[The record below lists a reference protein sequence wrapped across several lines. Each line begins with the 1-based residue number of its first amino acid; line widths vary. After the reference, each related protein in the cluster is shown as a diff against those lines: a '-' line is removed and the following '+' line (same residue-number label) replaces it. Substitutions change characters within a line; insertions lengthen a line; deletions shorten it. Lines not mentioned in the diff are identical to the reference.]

1 MVENVFRRGRHCYV
15 VVYEPKK
22 RRAHW
27 AHPYIKINVNGRA
40 FIAAKE
46 LSQDDRKFK
55 LFYRISK
62 ESFAEVVRV
71 FGPAITTK
79 GTNCRQCIGVEER
92 LLITLCKP
100 KYLFTIVY
108 LKLHIFVYLQKV
120 LTFRILRIFRQLI
133 IINAPIFFCLLYKF
147 YVVQRIVFRHCN
159 ASVVTIS
166 LLLCDCATEV
176 AKKPAR
182 PIARNCDREGRRN

>member
-1 MVENVFRRGRHCYV
+1 MKPLALDARTLKLPIDNFLLIVVENVFRRGRHCYV

-71 FGPAITTK
+71 FGPA
-79 GTNCRQCIGVEER
+79 
-92 LLITLCKP
+92 
-100 KYLFTIVY
+100 
-108 LKLHIFVYLQKV
+108 
-120 LTFRILRIFRQLI
+120 
-133 IINAPIFFCLLYKF
+133 
-147 YVVQRIVFRHCN
+147 
-159 ASVVTIS
+159 
-166 LLLCDCATEV
+166 
-176 AKKPAR
+176 
-182 PIARNCDREGRRN
+182 